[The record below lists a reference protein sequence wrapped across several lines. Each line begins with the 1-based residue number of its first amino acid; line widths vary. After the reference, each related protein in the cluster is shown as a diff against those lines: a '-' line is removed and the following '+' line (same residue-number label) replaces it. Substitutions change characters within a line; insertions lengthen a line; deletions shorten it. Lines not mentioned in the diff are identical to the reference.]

1 MVTVFTAITYS
12 NEILFQGFIDGML
25 YALIAIGLVLIY
37 KATGVINFAQGAIGT
52 FGGFVMGMVMVN
64 YGLPYWLAAILAIA
78 ASGAV
83 STATE
88 LLVVRRLF
96 TKPRLLL
103 FVATLGVAQLVALLQ
118 IWLPTVNERVD
129 YPTPINNH
137 WYIGGI
143 NILLRGE
150 QLMVLIVVPA
160 LVIILAYLLQ
170 KTRFGLAVRSAAD
183 NPGAAQL
190 AGLSIRAVSTQV
202 WFIAGVL
209 SGVSTLLIGPVQQL
223 DAGGI
228 GTSLGPELLL
238 FSLTAAMFGQLE
250 SFPRALVG
258 GLAIG
263 IVNRLVLANK
273 SKGFLGDWG
282 IGNGAN
288 LLAVF
293 VILLLMMLFITR
305 GDRSSEQSWVLTPRL
320 RSAHK
325 DLVKFPLY
333 QWISKIGMVFLALA
347 IVGLPQFV
355 DKPSRLIAY
364 SGVLIVML
372 VVLSAVVLTGWAGQ
386 LSLGQ
391 FAFAGVGAFMTSYY
405 AASLNYF
412 AALGIGVLW
421 GIGVALV
428 VGIPALRLRGLYLG
442 IATLGFALVTGRW
455 ILSIERLN
463 SNSAGGS
470 KVKPPVLFGRY
481 DLRTDKEAYYYLC
494 VVMVAIVIYLLW
506 RLRLSGI
513 GRTLIAVRDNEATAA
528 AYTISPTRAKLIAFA
543 VSGGVGALAGGLLVP
558 ATGSLRSLQFQPAE
572 SLLVMSIA
580 VVGGI
585 SSITGGVL
593 GTIFLVGLPTVFESS
608 AQVRLFS
615 SGLGMLVVLMYFP
628 GGLISLLHNARDSFL
643 TWLANKQKWVP
654 TYKGQSN
661 AIWSGTRD
669 SKQVGEDNVQGIPAL
684 STNDVSVQFGGRH
697 AVTGVSINVQQ
708 GEIVG
713 LIGTNGAGKTTL
725 MNAISGFVSADGIIE
740 LYGSPIHKSSS
751 HIRAR
756 SGIGRAFQNAKLF
769 GSLTVRETI
778 MTALESRERSLLLPS
793 IFGVPPSTSAERKK
807 RSQAE
812 EIIHYLGLGRYADQL
827 ISELSTG
834 TRRIVELGALIAL
847 DTQLMLLDEP
857 TAGVAQKETEAFGP
871 LIHAIR
877 KELGSSILL
886 IEHDMPMVMSISD
899 RIYCLESGSV
909 IAEGSP
915 DEVRNDPSVIAS
927 YLGTDNRAIQR
938 SGDGTV

>member
-1 MVTVFTAITYS
+1 MISIFAGIVYS
-12 NEILFQGFIDGML
+12 NEILFQGFIDGL
-25 YALIAIGLVLIY
+25 VYALIAIGLVLIY

-52 FGGFVMGMVMVN
+52 FGGFVMGMLMVN
-64 YGLPYWLAAILAIA
+64 YDLPYWLAAILAIS
-78 ASGAV
+78 ASAAV
-83 STATE
+83 STITE

-103 FVATLGVAQLVALLQ
+103 FVATLGVAQLVALVQ
-118 IWLPTVNERVD
+118 VWLPTVDERVD
-129 YPTPINNH
+129 YPKPINGL
-137 WYIGGI
+137 WKFESL

-150 QLMVLIVVPA
+150 QLTVLIVVPI
-160 LVIILAYLLQ
+160 LVIFLGYLLQ
-170 KTRFGLAVRSAAD
+170 RTRFGLAVRSAAD

-209 SGVSTLLIGPVQQL
+209 AGVSTLLIGPIQQL

-238 FSLTAAMFGQLE
+238 FSLTAAMFGQLQ
-250 SFPRALVG
+250 SFPRALGG
-258 GLAIG
+258 GLFIG
-263 IVNRLVLANK
+263 IVNRLMLANK
-273 SKGFLGDWG
+273 GKGFLEDWG
-282 IGNGAN
+282 IGNGSN
-288 LLAVF
+288 LLAIF
-293 VILLLMMLFITR
+293 LILLILMLFVTR
-305 GDRSSEQSWVLTPRL
+305 GNRSSEQAWVLTPRL

-325 DLVKFPLY
+325 DLVQYPLY
-333 QWISKIGMVFLALA
+333 KWVSALGMAILALA
-347 IVGLPQFV
+347 IIGLPWV
-355 DKPSRLIAY
+355 IDKPSRLIAFA
-364 SGVLIVML
+364 GVMVVML

-391 FAFAGVGAFMTSYY
+391 YAFAGVGAFMTSYY
-405 AASLNYF
+405 SASLNYF
-412 AALGIGVLW
+412 LALGIGVLW
-421 GIGVALV
+421 GIFVALI
-428 VGIPALRLRGLYLG
+428 VGIPALRIRGLYLG
-442 IATLGFALVTGRW
+442 IATLGFSLVAGRW
-455 ILSIERLN
+455 ILSIDRLN
-463 SNSAGGS
+463 TNAAGGA

-494 VVMVAIVIYLLW
+494 VVAVAVVIYLLW
-506 RLRLSGI
+506 RMRHSGI
-513 GRTLIAVRDNEATAA
+513 GRTLIAVRDNEMTAS

-543 VSGGVGALAGGLLVP
+543 VSGGIGALAGGLLVP
-558 ATGSLRSLQFQPAE
+558 ATGSLRSLAFQPSE

-593 GTIFLVGLPTVFESS
+593 GTIFLVGIPTVFESS

-628 GGLISLLHNARDSFL
+628 GGLISLLHNARDTML
-643 TWLANKQKWVP
+643 TWLANRTEWSP
-654 TYKGQSN
+654 PYKGQSD
-661 AIWSGTRD
+661 AIWSRTQD
-669 SKQVGEDNVQGIPAL
+669 SQVSQSDEPAL
-684 STNDVSVQFGGRH
+684 ITSDVSVRFGGRL
-697 AVTGVSINVQQ
+697 AVANVSIDVQQ

-725 MNAISGFVSADGIIE
+725 MNAISGFVPADGEIM
-740 LYGSPIHKSSS
+740 LHGSSIHNRSS
-751 HIRAR
+751 HVRAR
-756 SGIGRAFQNAKLF
+756 NGIGRAFQNAKLF
-769 GSLTVRETI
+769 GSLTARETI
-778 MTALESRERSLLLPS
+778 MTALEARERSLLLPS
-793 IFGVPPSTSAERKK
+793 MLGVPPSPFVERRKK
-807 RSQAE
+807 AEAE

-834 TRRIVELGALIAL
+834 TRRIVELGSLIAL
-847 DTQLMLLDEP
+847 NTELMLLDEP

-915 DEVRNDPSVIAS
+915 DTVRNDPGVIAS
-927 YLGTDNRAIQR
+927 YLGTDERAIQR
-938 SGDGTV
+938 SGDGSTT

>member
-1 MVTVFTAITYS
+1 MLSVFAGILYS
-12 NEILFQGFIDGML
+12 NEILFQGFIDGMV
-25 YALIAIGLVLIY
+25 YALVAIGLVLIY

-78 ASGAV
+78 ASAAV
-83 STATE
+83 STVTE
-88 LLVVRRLF
+88 LLIVRRLF
-96 TKPRLLL
+96 TRPRLLL

-118 IWLPTVNERVD
+118 IWLPTVDERVD
-129 YPTPINNH
+129 YPTPLKGF
-137 WYIGGI
+137 WKIGGL

-150 QLMVLIVVPA
+150 QVTVLIVVPT
-160 LVIILAYLLQ
+160 LVILLAYLLQ
-170 KTRFGLAVRSAAD
+170 RTRFGLAVRSAAD

-190 AGLSIRAVSTQV
+190 AGLSIKSVSTQV

-209 SGVSTLLIGPVQQL
+209 SGISTLLIGPIQKL

-250 SFPRALVG
+250 SFPRALGG
-258 GLAIG
+258 GLVVG
-263 IVNRLVLANK
+263 VVNRLVLANK
-273 SKGFLGDWG
+273 SRGFLGEWG
-282 IGNGAN
+282 IGDGSN
-288 LLAVF
+288 LLAIF
-293 VILLLMMLFITR
+293 LILLLLMLFMTR
-305 GDRSSEQSWVLTPRL
+305 GARSSEQSWVLTPRL

-325 DLVKFPLY
+325 DLVQYPLY
-333 QWISKIGMVFLALA
+333 RWISTAGMVILALA
-347 IVGLPQFV
+347 IILLPQIV
-355 DKPSRLIAY
+355 DKPSRLIAF
-364 SGVLIVML
+364 SSVLVVML

-391 FAFAGVGAFMTSYY
+391 YAFVGVGGFMTSYY
-405 AASLNYF
+405 CASLNYF
-412 AALGIGVLW
+412 AALGIGMLW
-421 GIGVALV
+421 GAGVALV
-428 VGIPALRLRGLYLG
+428 IGIPALRLRGLYLG
-442 IATLGFALVTGRW
+442 IATLGFALVAGRW
-455 ILSIERLN
+455 IMSIDRLN
-463 SNSAGGS
+463 TNPAGGS
-470 KVKPPVLFGRY
+470 KVKPPVILGRY
-481 DLRTDKEAYYYLC
+481 DLKSDKEAYYYLC
-494 VVMVAIVIYLLW
+494 VVAVAVVIYLLW
-506 RLRLSGI
+506 RMRKSGI
-513 GRTLIAVRDNEATAA
+513 GRTLIAVRDNEVTAS

-543 VSGGVGALAGGLLVP
+543 VSGAIGALAGGLLVP
-558 ATGSLRSLQFQPAE
+558 ATGSLRALAFQPDK

-585 SSITGGVL
+585 SSITGAVL
-593 GTIFLVGLPTVFESS
+593 GTVFLVGIPTVFESS

-628 GGLISLLHNARDSFL
+628 GGLISLLHNARDTLL
-643 TWLANKQKWVP
+643 TWMARKTNWSP
-654 TYKGQSN
+654 PHKGQSTV
-661 AIWSGTRD
+661 IWSRGD
-669 SKQVGEDNVQGIPAL
+669 DVGKFGHLPSNVPAL
-684 STNDVSVQFGGRH
+684 TTSNVSVRFGGRL
-697 AVTGVSINVQQ
+697 AVTDVSINVQQ

-725 MNAISGFVSADGIIE
+725 MNAISGFVPADGEIE
-740 LYGSPIHKSSS
+740 VYGSAIQKRAS
-751 HIRAR
+751 HVR
-756 SGIGRAFQNAKLF
+756 SRNGIGRAFQNAKLF

-778 MTALESRERSLLLPS
+778 MTALESRERSLLIPS
-793 IFGVPPSTSAERKK
+793 MLGVPPSPFAERRK
-807 RSQAE
+807 RKQAE

-834 TRRIVELGALIAL
+834 TRRIVELGSLIAL

-909 IAEGSP
+909 IAEGTP
-915 DEVRNDPSVIAS
+915 DEVRNDPGVIAS
-927 YLGTDNRAIQR
+927 YLGTDERAIQR
-938 SGDGTV
+938 SGEGSST

>member
-1 MVTVFTAITYS
+1 MGSIFAGIVYS
-12 NEILFQGFIDGML
+12 NEILFQGFIDGL
-25 YALIAIGLVLIY
+25 VYALIAIGLVLIY

-52 FGGFVMGMVMVN
+52 FGGFVMGMLMVN
-64 YGLPYWLAAILAIA
+64 YDLPYWLAAILAIS
-78 ASGAV
+78 ASAAV
-83 STATE
+83 STITE

-103 FVATLGVAQLVALLQ
+103 FVATLGVAQLVALVQ
-118 IWLPTVNERVD
+118 VWLPTVDERVD
-129 YPTPINNH
+129 YPKPINGL
-137 WYIGGI
+137 WKFESL

-150 QLMVLIVVPA
+150 QLTVLIVVPI
-160 LVIILAYLLQ
+160 LVIFLGYLLQ
-170 KTRFGLAVRSAAD
+170 RTRFGLAVRSAAD

-209 SGVSTLLIGPVQQL
+209 AGVSTLLIGPIQQL

-238 FSLTAAMFGQLE
+238 FSLTAAMFGQLQ
-250 SFPRALVG
+250 SFPRALGG
-258 GLAIG
+258 GLFIG
-263 IVNRLVLANK
+263 IVNRLMLANK
-273 SKGFLGDWG
+273 GKGFLEDWG
-282 IGNGAN
+282 IGNGSN
-288 LLAVF
+288 LLAIF
-293 VILLLMMLFITR
+293 LILLILMLFVTR
-305 GDRSSEQSWVLTPRL
+305 GNRSSEQAWVLTPRL

-325 DLVKFPLY
+325 DLVQYPLY
-333 QWISKIGMVFLALA
+333 KWVSAFGMAILALA
-347 IVGLPQFV
+347 IIGLPWV
-355 DKPSRLIAY
+355 IDKPSRLIAFA
-364 SGVLIVML
+364 GVMVVML

-391 FAFAGVGAFMTSYY
+391 YAFAGVGAFMTSYY
-405 AASLNYF
+405 SASLNYF
-412 AALGIGVLW
+412 LALGIGVLW
-421 GIGVALV
+421 GIFVALI
-428 VGIPALRLRGLYLG
+428 VGIPALRIRGLYLG
-442 IATLGFALVTGRW
+442 IATLGFSLVAGRW
-455 ILSIERLN
+455 ILSIDRLN
-463 SNSAGGS
+463 TNAAGGA

-494 VVMVAIVIYLLW
+494 VVAVAVVIYLLW
-506 RLRLSGI
+506 RMRHSGI
-513 GRTLIAVRDNEATAA
+513 GRTLIAVRDNEMTAS

-543 VSGGVGALAGGLLVP
+543 VSGGIGALAGGLLVP
-558 ATGSLRSLQFQPAE
+558 ATGSLRSLAFQPSE

-593 GTIFLVGLPTVFESS
+593 GTVFLVGIPTVFESS

-628 GGLISLLHNARDSFL
+628 GGLISLLHNARDTML
-643 TWLANKQKWVP
+643 TWLANRTEWSP
-654 TYKGQSN
+654 PYKGQSD
-661 AIWSGTRD
+661 AIWSRTQD
-669 SKQVGEDNVQGIPAL
+669 SQISQSDEPAL
-684 STNDVSVQFGGRH
+684 VTSDVSVRFGGRL
-697 AVTGVSINVQQ
+697 AVANVSIDVQQ

-725 MNAISGFVSADGIIE
+725 MNAISGFVPADGEIM
-740 LYGSPIHKSSS
+740 LHGSSIHNRSS
-751 HIRAR
+751 HVRAR
-756 SGIGRAFQNAKLF
+756 NGIGRAFQNAKLF
-769 GSLTVRETI
+769 GSLTARETI
-778 MTALESRERSLLLPS
+778 MTALEARERSLLLPS
-793 IFGVPPSTSAERKK
+793 MLGVPPSPFVERRKK
-807 RSQAE
+807 AEAE

-834 TRRIVELGALIAL
+834 TRRIVELGSLIAL
-847 DTQLMLLDEP
+847 NTELMLLDEP

-915 DEVRNDPSVIAS
+915 DAVRNDPGVIAS
-927 YLGTDNRAIQR
+927 YLGTDERAIQR
-938 SGDGTV
+938 SGDGSTA

>member
-1 MVTVFTAITYS
+1 MLSVFAGILYS
-12 NEILFQGFIDGML
+12 NEILFQGFIDGMV
-25 YALIAIGLVLIY
+25 YALVAIGLVLIY

-78 ASGAV
+78 ASAAV
-83 STATE
+83 STVTE
-88 LLVVRRLF
+88 LLIVRRLF
-96 TKPRLLL
+96 TRPRLLL

-118 IWLPTVNERVD
+118 IWLPTIDVRVD
-129 YPTPINNH
+129 YPTPLKGLWKID
-137 WYIGGI
+137 GV

-150 QLMVLIVVPA
+150 QVTVLIVVPA
-160 LVIILAYLLQ
+160 LVILLAYLLQ
-170 KTRFGLAVRSAAD
+170 RTRFGLAVRSAAD

-190 AGLSIRAVSTQV
+190 AGLSIKSVSTQV

-209 SGVSTLLIGPVQQL
+209 SGISTLLIGPIQKL

-250 SFPRALVG
+250 SFPRALGG
-258 GLAIG
+258 GLVVG
-263 IVNRLVLANK
+263 VVNRLVLANK
-273 SKGFLGDWG
+273 SRGFLGEWG
-282 IGNGAN
+282 IGDGSN
-288 LLAVF
+288 LLAIF
-293 VILLLMMLFITR
+293 LILLILMLFMTR
-305 GDRSSEQSWVLTPRL
+305 GARSSEQSWVLTPRL

-325 DLVKFPLY
+325 DLVQYPLY
-333 QWISKIGMVFLALA
+333 RWISTAGMVILALA
-347 IVGLPQFV
+347 IILLPQIV
-355 DKPSRLIAY
+355 DKPSRLIAF
-364 SGVLIVML
+364 SSVLVVML

-391 FAFAGVGAFMTSYY
+391 YAFVGVGGLMTSYY
-405 AASLNYF
+405 CASLNYF
-412 AALGIGVLW
+412 AALGIGMLW
-421 GIGVALV
+421 GAGVALV
-428 VGIPALRLRGLYLG
+428 IGIPALRLRGLYLG
-442 IATLGFALVTGRW
+442 IATLGFALVAGRW
-455 ILSIERLN
+455 IMSIDRLN
-463 SNSAGGS
+463 TNPAGGS
-470 KVKPPVLFGRY
+470 KVKPPVILGRY
-481 DLRTDKEAYYYLC
+481 DLKSDKEAYYYLC
-494 VVMVAIVIYLLW
+494 VVAVAVVIYLLW
-506 RLRLSGI
+506 RMRKSGI
-513 GRTLIAVRDNEATAA
+513 GRTLIAVRDNEVTAS

-543 VSGGVGALAGGLLVP
+543 VSGAIGALAGGLLVP
-558 ATGSLRSLQFQPAE
+558 ATGSLRALAFQPDK

-585 SSITGGVL
+585 SSITGAVL
-593 GTIFLVGLPTVFESS
+593 GTVFLVGIPTVFESS

-628 GGLISLLHNARDSFL
+628 GGLISLLHNARDTLL
-643 TWLANKQKWVP
+643 TWMARKTNWSP
-654 TYKGQSN
+654 PHKGQST
-661 AIWSGTRD
+661 AIWSRGD
-669 SKQVGEDNVQGIPAL
+669 DVGKFGNLPSNVPAL
-684 STNDVSVQFGGRH
+684 TTSNVSVRFGGRL
-697 AVTGVSINVQQ
+697 AVTDVSINVQQ

-725 MNAISGFVSADGIIE
+725 MNAISGFVPADGEIE
-740 LYGSPIHKSSS
+740 VYGSAIQKRAS
-751 HIRAR
+751 HVR
-756 SGIGRAFQNAKLF
+756 SRNGIGRAFQNAKLF

-778 MTALESRERSLLLPS
+778 MTALESRERSLLIPS
-793 IFGVPPSTSAERKK
+793 MLGVPPSPFAERRK
-807 RSQAE
+807 RKQAE

-834 TRRIVELGALIAL
+834 TRRIVELGSLIAL

-909 IAEGSP
+909 IAEGTP
-915 DEVRNDPSVIAS
+915 DEVRNDPGVIAS
-927 YLGTDNRAIQR
+927 YLGTDERAIQR
-938 SGDGTV
+938 SGEGSST

>member
-1 MVTVFTAITYS
+1 MTAIFAGVIYS
-12 NEILFQGFIDGML
+12 NEILFQGFIDGL
-25 YALIAIGLVLIY
+25 IYALIAIGLVLIY

-52 FGGFVMGMVMVN
+52 FGGFVMGMLMVN
-64 YGLPYWLAAILAIA
+64 YDLPYWLAAILAISA
-78 ASGAV
+78 AAAV
-83 STATE
+83 STVTE

-103 FVATLGVAQLVALLQ
+103 FVATLGVAQLVALVQ
-118 IWLPTVNERVD
+118 VWLPTLDERVD
-129 YPTPINNH
+129 YPTPINGLWN
-137 WYIGGI
+137 IDSL

-150 QLMVLIVVPA
+150 QVTVLIVVPI
-160 LVIILAYLLQ
+160 LVIVLGYLLQ

-209 SGVSTLLIGPVQQL
+209 AGISTLLIGPVQQL
-223 DAGGI
+223 DAGGV
-228 GTSLGPELLL
+228 GSSLGPELLL
-238 FSLTAAMFGQLE
+238 FSLTAAMFGQLQ
-250 SFPRALVG
+250 SFPRALG
-258 GLAIG
+258 GGILIG

-273 SKGFLGDWG
+273 GKGFLDDWG
-282 IGNGAN
+282 IGNGSN
-288 LLAVF
+288 LLAIF
-293 VILLLMMLFITR
+293 LILLILMLFVTR
-305 GDRSSEQSWVLTPRL
+305 GNRTSEQSWVLTPRL

-325 DLVKFPLY
+325 DLVQYPAYK
-333 QWISKIGMVFLALA
+333 WVSVVGMMLLALA
-347 IVGLPQFV
+347 IIGLPWIV

-364 SGVLIVML
+364 AGVMVVML

-391 FAFAGVGAFMTSYY
+391 YAFAGVGAFMTAYY
-405 AASLNYF
+405 AESLNYF
-412 AALGIGVLW
+412 LALGIGVLW
-421 GIGVALV
+421 GILVALI
-428 VGIPALRLRGLYLG
+428 VGIPALRIKGLYLG
-442 IATLGFALVTGRW
+442 IATLGFSLVAGRW
-455 ILSIERLN
+455 ILSIDRLN
-463 SNSAGGS
+463 TNVAGGA

-494 VVMVAIVIYLLW
+494 VAAVAVVIYLLW
-506 RLRLSGI
+506 RMRRSGI
-513 GRTLIAVRDNEATAA
+513 GRTLIAVRDNEMTAS

-543 VSGGVGALAGGLLVP
+543 VSGGIGALAGGLLVP
-558 ATGSLRSLQFQPAE
+558 ATGSLRSLAFQPSE

-593 GTIFLVGLPTVFESS
+593 GTLFLVGIPTVFESS

-628 GGLISLLHNARDSFL
+628 GGLISLLHNARDTML
-643 TWLANKQKWVP
+643 TWLANRSEWSP
-654 TYKGQSN
+654 PYKGQSD
-661 AIWSGTRD
+661 AIWSRNENREATHSD
-669 SKQVGEDNVQGIPAL
+669 TPAL
-684 STNDVSVQFGGRH
+684 TTSDVSVRFGGRL
-697 AVTGVSINVQQ
+697 AVACVSINVQQ

-725 MNAISGFVSADGIIE
+725 MNAISGFVPSEGEVE
-740 LYGSPIHKSSS
+740 LYGSSIHNSTA
-751 HIRAR
+751 HVRAR
-756 SGIGRAFQNAKLF
+756 NGIGRAFQNAKLF
-769 GSLTVRETI
+769 GSLTARETI
-778 MTALESRERSLLLPS
+778 MTALEARERSLLLPS
-793 IFGVPPSTSAERKK
+793 MLGVPPSPFVERRKK
-807 RSQAE
+807 AEAE

-834 TRRIVELGALIAL
+834 TRRIVELGSLIAL

-909 IAEGSP
+909 ISEGTP
-915 DEVRNDPSVIAS
+915 NEVRNDPGVIAS
-927 YLGTDNRAIQR
+927 YLGTDERAIQR
-938 SGDGTV
+938 SGDGSIS